1 MKKIPGNRA
10 NRTGGAPWSFG
21 PVGPFHA
28 RLQRRGMEA
37 RLTLRRV
44 LALAAIAAAVVSTS
58 ACGGGASAQA
68 AAQEPQLVRYSSSR
82 VSFAHP
88 AAWTAYANP
97 GAPGFHYQPIVYLST
112 QPVHSPCST
121 HGMATTCGFPV
132 RRLRPGGVLIS
143 WLVYGIPVEGLRD
156 APGTPTRIGGLYA
169 KRITSQPGDCRA
181 IGADRTIKVQ
191 IGSRTGLNVPTVFI
205 ACLRGPG
212 LAANERRVDALLA
225 SAKLA
230 AS

>member
-1 MKKIPGNRA
+1 
-10 NRTGGAPWSFG
+10 
-21 PVGPFHA
+21 
-28 RLQRRGMEA
+28 MEA

-44 LALAAIAAAVVSTS
+44 LSLAALAAAVATTS
-58 ACGGGASAQA
+58 ACGGGGSAQA
-68 AAQEPQLVRYSSSR
+68 AAPEPRLEQYSSSR
-82 VSFAHP
+82 LSFTHP

-112 QPVHSPCST
+112 QPVHAPCST

-132 RRLRPGGVLIS
+132 RHLQPGGVLIS
-143 WLVYGIPVEGLRD
+143 WLVYGIPVAGLRD
-156 APGTPTRIGGLYA
+156 APGTPDRIGGVYA
-169 KRITSQPGDCRA
+169 KRVTSQPGDCRA
-181 IGADRTIKVQ
+181 IGADRTIQVQ
-191 IGSRTGLNVPTVFI
+191 IGSRTGTSVPTVFI

-212 LAANERRVDALLA
+212 LAANERRVEALLA

>member
-1 MKKIPGNRA
+1 
-10 NRTGGAPWSFG
+10 
-21 PVGPFHA
+21 
-28 RLQRRGMEA
+28 MEA

-44 LALAAIAAAVVSTS
+44 LPLVAIAAAVAVTS
-58 ACGGGASAQA
+58 ACGGGTSARAASTAPPL
-68 AAQEPQLVRYSSSR
+68 EKYSSSR
-82 VSFAHP
+82 LSFTHP
-88 AAWTAYANP
+88 TAWTTYANP

-112 QPVHSPCST
+112 QPVQAPCST

-132 RRLRPGGVLIS
+132 KHLEPGGVLIS
-143 WLVYGIPVEGLRD
+143 WLVYGIPVTGLRD

-169 KRITSQPGDCRA
+169 KRTTSDPGDCRK
-181 IGADRTIKVQ
+181 IGADRTIQVQ
-191 IGSRTGLNVPTVFI
+191 IGNRTGMNVPTVFI

-230 AS
+230 TS